1 MARPFFKRTRS
12 EQSLYVT
19 LIDFL
24 MQLLFFGLLIGVMY
38 AIANAGEDDAMVAV
52 TKERDK
58 LAIQLKDL
66 YQATGTTDF
75 PHLKAELGRLGPLSE
90 VSKLTDV
97 ARALAPSVEAVGG
110 LKNAQRLIEDQVR
123 RGQFKPPCFDNPAK
137 VATFHA
143 HADHIMADSQR
154 GAEFRRL
161 INELKVDEAR
171 LNRMS
176 FEQFSEIFSEVLV
189 KFPDCRFNVTVVEY
203 TPLKQPRDVVRRFFY
218 AFPVEAG
225 RR

>member
-1 MARPFFKRTRS
+1 MARGLIKRSRS

-38 AIANAGEDDAMVAV
+38 AIANAQEDDVVVTV

-66 YQATGTTDF
+66 YQATGTTEY
-75 PHLKAELGRLGPLSE
+75 PQLKAELERIGPLSE

-97 ARALAPSVEAVGG
+97 ARALGPSVQAVGG
-110 LKNAQRLIEDQVR
+110 VKNAQRLIDDQVR
-123 RGQFKPPCFDNPAK
+123 RGQFKPPCYDNPAK

-143 HADHIMADSQR
+143 YGDHIVVDSQM
-154 GAEFRRL
+154 GIEFRRL
-161 INELKVDEAR
+161 MSDLKIDEAR
-171 LNRMS
+171 YSKLS
-176 FEQFSEIFSEVLV
+176 FEQFSQAFADVLV